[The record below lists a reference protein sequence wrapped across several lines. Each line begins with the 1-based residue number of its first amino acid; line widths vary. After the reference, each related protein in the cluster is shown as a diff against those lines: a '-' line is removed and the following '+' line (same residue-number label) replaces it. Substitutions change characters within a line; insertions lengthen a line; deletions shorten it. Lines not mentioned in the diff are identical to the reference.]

1 MKQLTL
7 HSDRFPGLG
16 APVPQVPGGKPGE
29 KGSFTFAVDVP
40 YEVSDDTAAAIAAL
54 LESFEPRIQRHFRLS
69 LVDLST
75 DVPVVATPVVAEPEA
90 TTEESSVDPFVLSD
104 DDLGLIQVEV
114 EKLKGLTIAQS
125 TPIIENT
132 ALNETLPVEL
142 RRAYLQAVIDADT
155 TKGVEKK
162 AQELLSL
169 LS

>member
-1 MKQLTL
+1 
-7 HSDRFPGLG
+7 
-16 APVPQVPGGKPGE
+16 
-29 KGSFTFAVDVP
+29 VDVP

-75 DVPVVATPVVAEPEA
+75 DAVAIAAPVEPEA
-90 TTEESSVDPFVLSD
+90 APEPVAEPFVLSA
-104 DDLGLIQVEV
+104 DDLELIQVEV

-125 TPIIENT
+125 TPVVENT

>member
-29 KGSFTFAVDVP
+29 GGSFTFAVDVP

-75 DVPVVATPVVAEPEA
+75 DAVAIAAPVEPEA
-90 TTEESSVDPFVLSD
+90 APEPVAEPFVLSD
-104 DDLGLIQVEV
+104 DDLELIQVEV

-155 TKGVEKK
+155 SKGVEKK
-162 AQELLSL
+162 AQELLSI

>member
-1 MKQLTL
+1 
-7 HSDRFPGLG
+7 
-16 APVPQVPGGKPGE
+16 VPGGKPGE

-75 DVPVVATPVVAEPEA
+75 DAVAIAAPVEPEPVA
-90 TTEESSVDPFVLSD
+90 EESSAEPFVLST
-104 DDLGLIQVEV
+104 DDLELIQVEV

-125 TPIIENT
+125 TPIVENT

-155 TKGVEKK
+155 SKGVEKK
-162 AQELLSL
+162 AQELLSI